1 MKTIVLICPNDDC
14 LAMVEIEVQEII
26 PARNMRGR
34 MEDAILEEG
43 GDFSPCECPECGAD
57 FSREA
62 VHEAAFN

>member
-1 MKTIVLICPNDDC
+1 
-14 LAMVEIEVQEII
+14 MVEIEVQDII
-26 PARNMRGR
+26 PARNLRGR
-34 MEDAILEEG
+34 MEDAIPEEG